1 MPFLTVRRHRLY
13 YEWRGDFD
21 PTRETAVFLHD
32 GLGATGSWRDVPER
46 IGRATGLNAL
56 VYDRY
61 GYGRSAPRA
70 NFPFAFMNREAPAL
84 GELLGRLG
92 LESAHLVGHSDG
104 GSIALL
110 FAAQHPERVRSVV
123 TEAAHTMVED
133 ETRHGIQE
141 LMDALAAGKLP
152 PWLFKL
158 HGERGEAVL
167 RAWGRSALSARH
179 KEWNILASLAAIQA
193 PLFVI
198 QGEHDEFG
206 TEAQVESISSRA
218 GDVKTWL
225 VKGCGHTPHGQETEA
240 FVRRVAAF
248 LRRHKGLHRGEG
260 RGKR

>member
-13 YEWRGDFD
+13 FEWRGDFD
-21 PTRETAVFLHD
+21 PGSETAVFLHD

-46 IGRATGLNAL
+46 IGSGTGLNAL

-70 NFPFAFMNREAPAL
+70 TFPFAFMEREVPAL
-84 GELLGRLG
+84 GELLSRLG
-92 LESAHLVGHSDG
+92 LERVHLVGHSDG

-141 LMDALAAGKLP
+141 LMDALAAGRP
-152 PWLFKL
+152 PQWLLKL
-158 HGERGEAVL
+158 HGERGEADL
-167 RAWGRSALSARH
+167 RAWGRGSLSARH
-179 KEWNILASLAAIQA
+179 KEWNILPCLAAIQA

-198 QGEHDEFG
+198 QGEDDEFG
-206 TEAQVESISSRA
+206 TAAQMESIRSRA
-218 GDVKTWL
+218 GDVKTWI
-225 VKGCGHTPHGQETEA
+225 VKGCGHTPHGQEAEA

-248 LRRHKGLHRGEG
+248 LRRHKGNPG
-260 RGKR
+260 RGRR